1 MDRRAWQR
9 LSVRKEAKVCKKS
22 ICRLFLSCAQA
33 MHKEKRRKLLG
44 PSPNRMSIA
53 SAYSPSLTDKSIF
66 CTERGP
72 LEQKTSELIDLKSL
86 FYKSLRILFISRRQ
100 RVQNAPEAPL
110 ERGRTHDIVQ
120 HGGKVCSFLRPKP
133 KGALPNDQIRR
144 IQHEHQP

>member
-1 MDRRAWQR
+1 MDGRAWQR

-53 SAYSPSLTDKSIF
+53 SACSPSLTDKSIF

-86 FYKSLRILFISRRQ
+86 FIQVYTDFIHFSSAARAERSGSVARKRQ
-100 RVQNAPEAPL
+100 DA
-110 ERGRTHDIVQ
+110 
-120 HGGKVCSFLRPKP
+120 
-133 KGALPNDQIRR
+133 
-144 IQHEHQP
+144 